1 MTLVTFGMFV
11 LTLLGGFV
19 PGFIL
24 GAFVMDLIRN
34 LE

>member
-1 MTLVTFGMFV
+1 MTLATFGLVV
-11 LTLLGGFV
+11 LTLLCGFV

-24 GAFVMDLIRN
+24 GAFITDLIRN

>member
-1 MTLVTFGMFV
+1 MAIFGLFV